1 MAMFL
6 YASVIATGIITRRNT
21 RTVLELAV
29 MAAAG
34 RSQGEGSV
42 GGGICLTWRHR
53 DVGDHVSNGSIVN
66 LFFRYYHMS

>member
-34 RSQGEGSV
+34 EESR
-42 GGGICLTWRHR
+42 GGVSGR
-53 DVGDHVSNGSIVN
+53 GDLSH
-66 LFFRYYHMS
+66 LETL